1 VYLHIGKNNIL
12 LFKDIIGIFDLETIK
27 NSEEN
32 KKLMQKTNILDDSKT
47 LIITNKKNETKEVV
61 SNISILTLQKR
72 IIKGTFDEPA
82 EEQ

>member
-72 IIKGTFDEPA
+72 IIKGTFDEPV

>member
-1 VYLHIGKNNIL
+1 MYLHIGKNNIL